1 MSSLRPRG
9 HERRGAVA
17 AFAVAFSLVL
27 ALLGALPLAHRYLPL
42 VDWPQHLAQDA
53 VVAHEGDRAFATDRY
68 YRTTGWFLPYQGF
81 RRVHVALARVTGDDL
96 SSARVTLAVAF
107 VGTALALLSIARAL
121 GRSPWIAVAGCT
133 VIVEANALWG
143 FAPYVLA
150 TTLQLAQLA
159 VVLWWLR
166 RRADAPDTWGAGAL
180 AVVALVGVAM
190 FFTHAQ
196 PTALACLSVA
206 ALGVVSLARG
216 RIDRKRLAA
225 LALAMLP
232 CAMLCALYLVG
243 AGWLSGEALE
253 DEFRIT
259 PRTLFRPPWAAL
271 WWLPLSA
278 GLDAL
283 GDGPWRAYVLAVL
296 ACAIGARASRRP
308 DTDAG
313 DTGES
318 RRSYAVEAWALF
330 AVFAGAYVLL
340 PSEFRG
346 QTLAPRVASI
356 ALLSFT
362 WVFRWQNDP
371 PADAHPRWTTMGR
384 AARVMVTAAAVGSLS
399 LAHVAFARFDHVV
412 RPLEG
417 GFATLPQGARVA
429 TLVYSPHVEGFRL
442 PVLLHVGAYALV
454 ARGGMSSMGFTRTGV
469 TYRREVPRGAL
480 TVMELWGP
488 SVAGWQLDPAR
499 HGDYYDAVFVVR
511 GPRYPGHPFRGGNLS
526 GVRVERAWSEGRF
539 ELWRV
544 RR

>member
-1 MSSLRPRG
+1 
-9 HERRGAVA
+9 V
-17 AFAVAFSLVL
+17 AFALAFSLVL

-96 SSARVTLAVAF
+96 SSARATLAVAF
-107 VGTALALLSIARAL
+107 VASALALLSIARAL

-150 TTLQLAQLA
+150 TSLQLAQLA
-159 VVLWWLR
+159 VVLGWLR
-166 RRADAPDTWGAGAL
+166 RRADAPHTWGTGAL

-225 LALAMLP
+225 LALALLP
-232 CAMLCALYLVG
+232 LALLCALYLVG

-259 PRTLFRPPWAAL
+259 PRTLFRPPWTAL

-283 GDGPWRAYVLAVL
+283 GAGPWRAYVLAVI
-296 ACAIGARASRRP
+296 ACAMGARASREREG
-308 DTDAG
+308 DSRDAG
-313 DTGES
+313 
-318 RRSYAVEAWALF
+318 RSYQSEAWALF

-346 QTLAPRVASI
+346 QTLAPRVASM

-362 WVFRWQNDP
+362 WVFRWQNGP
-371 PADAHPRWTTMGR
+371 SLESHPRWTTMAR
-384 AARVMVTAAAVGSLS
+384 AARVMVTTAAVGSLS
-399 LAHVAFARFDHVV
+399 LAHVAFARFNAEV
-412 RPLEG
+412 RALDV
-417 GFATLPQGARVA
+417 GFATLPRGARVA

-469 TYRREVPRGAL
+469 TYRREVPREAL

-488 SVAGWQLDPAR
+488 SVVGWQLDPAR
-499 HGDYYDAVFVVR
+499 HGAYYDAIFVVR
-511 GPRYPGHPFRGGNLS
+511 GPKYPGHPFRGGDRS